1 MKKVLR
7 YLIFILIGAFFI
19 FMAFKEVKPDELW
32 EKIKHANFIW
42 IGLAILAGMISNYS
56 RAARWL
62 IIAEPL
68 GYKPRL
74 STSFHGVM
82 VSYLVN
88 FAIPRGGELTRAAMV
103 SKAEKMPLATVIGS
117 VVAERVTDL
126 LCMGLVILLA
136 MGVQYDIIMEFFS
149 SSSGDQTDAGAGGFP
164 WLKVIAGV
172 VVVGGIVF
180 MLIRKKLNHIVLFK
194 RINDLVDSFIEGIK
208 GLTRIKKPIAFTI
221 HSIVIWVMYYLMVYF
236 CFYCI
241 PETSHLGA
249 AAGLTVLVTS
259 TLAVV
264 LPSPG
269 GIGTFH
275 YFVPIAL
282 TLYGIDPADGLS
294 YATIA
299 HASQMLMFIFFGTI
313 SLISM
318 IVLQRKALTE

>member
-7 YLIFILIGAFFI
+7 YLIFVLIGGLFI
-19 FMAFKEVKPDELW
+19 FLAFKEVNPVNLW
-32 EKIKHANFIW
+32 EDIKSANFMW
-42 IGLAILAGMISNYS
+42 IGFAWIAGMLSNYS

-68 GYKPRL
+68 GYKPKL

-103 SKAEKMPLATVIGS
+103 SKAEKMPIGSVIGS
-117 VVAERVTDL
+117 VVAERVMDL
-126 LCMGLVILLA
+126 IFMGLIILLA
-136 MGVQYDIIMEFFS
+136 LTVQYDTITDFFASSKDKPGEGGSKLWIIIV
-149 SSSGDQTDAGAGGFP
+149 
-164 WLKVIAGV
+164 L
-172 VVVGGIVF
+172 GILGIMGILF
-180 MLIRKKLNHIVLFK
+180 LIYRKRLNHIVLFK
-194 RINDLVDSFIEGIK
+194 RINDLFESFLEGIK
-208 GLTRIKKPIAFTI
+208 GLTKIKKPFLFFV
-221 HSIVIWVMYYLMVYF
+221 HSVTIWVCYYLMVYF

-241 PETSHLGA
+241 PETSGLGA

-259 TLAVV
+259 TIAVV

-282 TLYGIDPADGLS
+282 TLYGIDPEDGLS

-299 HASQMLMFIFFGTI
+299 HAAQMLMFIVFGTI
-313 SLISM
+313 SLVSM
-318 IVLQRKALTE
+318 IILQRKTLTE

>member
-1 MKKVLR
+1 MKKLLR
-7 YLIFILIGAFFI
+7 YSIFILIGGLFI
-19 FMAFKEVKPDELW
+19 FMAFKEVDPVKLW
-32 EKIKHANFIW
+32 EEIKSADFMW
-42 IGLAILAGMISNYS
+42 IGFAWIAGMISNYS

-68 GYKPRL
+68 GYKPKL

-103 SKAEKMPLATVIGS
+103 SKAEKMPIGIVIGS
-117 VVAERVTDL
+117 VVAERVMDL
-126 LCMGLVILLA
+126 IFMMLIILLA
-136 MGVQYDIIMEFFS
+136 LTIQYDTITDFFAS
-149 SSSGDQTDAGAGGFP
+149 SNDKPGEGGSKL
-164 WLKVIAGV
+164 WLLILLGV
-172 VVVGGIVF
+172 LGILGILF
-180 MLIRKKLNHIVLFK
+180 LIYRKRFNHILIFK
-194 RINDLVDSFIEGIK
+194 RINNLFDSFLEGVK
-208 GLTRIKKPIAFTI
+208 GLTRIKRPVAFLV
-221 HSIVIWVMYYLMVYF
+221 HSVIIWVCYYLMVFF

-241 PETSHLGA
+241 PQTSGLGA

-269 GIGTFH
+269 GVGTFH

-282 TLYGIDPADGLS
+282 TLYGIDAKDGLT

-318 IVLQRKALTE
+318 IVMQRKNLSE

>member
-7 YLIFILIGAFFI
+7 YSIFILIGGLFI
-19 FMAFKEVKPDELW
+19 YLAFKDQDPVKLW
-32 EKIKHANFIW
+32 KDIKSANFMW
-42 IGLAILAGMISNYS
+42 IGFAWIAGMVSNYS

-68 GYKPRL
+68 GYKPKL

-103 SKAEKMPLATVIGS
+103 SKAEKMPIGVVIGS
-117 VVAERVTDL
+117 VVAERVMDL
-126 LCMGLVILLA
+126 LFMALIMLLA
-136 MGVQYDIIMEFFS
+136 LTIQYETITEFFVS
-149 SSSGDQTDAGAGGFP
+149 SKDKPGEGESKM
-164 WLKVIAGV
+164 WL
-172 VVVGGIVF
+172 
-180 MLIRKKLNHIVLFK
+180 LIVLGVLGILGILFLIYRKRLDHISFFK
-194 RINDLVDSFIEGIK
+194 RVNALYESFMEGIK
-208 GLTRIKKPIAFTI
+208 GLTRIKRPIAFFV
-221 HSIVIWVMYYLMVYF
+221 HSVVIWVCYYLMVYF
-236 CFYCI
+236 CFFCI
-241 PETSHLGA
+241 PQTSGLGA

-269 GIGTFH
+269 GVGTFH

-282 TLYGIDPADGLS
+282 TLYGIKHDDGVI

-299 HASQMLMFIFFGTI
+299 HAAQMLMFVLFGTI
-313 SLISM
+313 SLVTM
-318 IVLQRKALTE
+318 IITQRKNLSE

>member
-7 YLIFILIGAFFI
+7 YLIFALIGAGFI
-19 FMAFKEVKPDELW
+19 YLAFGKIDLVKLW
-32 EKIKHANFIW
+32 GDVKNADLKW
-42 IGLAILAGMISNYS
+42 VGLAIVAGMISNYS

-62 IIAEPL
+62 IIVEPL

-74 STSFHGVM
+74 SSSFHGVM

-88 FAIPRGGELTRAAMV
+88 FVIPRGGELTRAAML
-103 SKAEKMPLATVIGS
+103 SKTEKMPIGAVIGS
-117 VVAERVTDL
+117 VVAERVMDL
-126 LCMGLVILLA
+126 IFMFLVILLA
-136 MGVQYDIIMEFFS
+136 LVLQYDIITAFFTTS
-149 SSSGDQTDAGAGGFP
+149 SNGPDGAEGGNKL
-164 WLKVIAGV
+164 WLFVLLGAMGILGILYVIY
-172 VVVGGIVF
+172 
-180 MLIRKKLNHIVLFK
+180 RKRFNHIALFK
-194 RINDLVDSFIEGIK
+194 RINDLFDSFIEGIK
-208 GLTRIKKPIAFTI
+208 GLGRIKRPVAFFT
-221 HSIVIWVMYYLMVYF
+221 HSVVIWIMYYLMVFF

-241 PETSHLGA
+241 PETSGLGA

-282 TLYGIDPADGLS
+282 TLYGIAPEDGLT

-299 HASQMLMFIFFGTI
+299 HASQMLMFIVFGLI
-313 SLISM
+313 SLVAM
-318 IVLQRKALTE
+318 IILQRKALTK

>member
-1 MKKVLR
+1 MKKILR
-7 YLIFILIGAFFI
+7 YSIFILIGGLFI
-19 FMAFKEVKPDELW
+19 YLAFKDQDPVKLW
-32 EKIKHANFIW
+32 NDIKSANFMW
-42 IGLAILAGMISNYS
+42 IGFAWIAGMLSNYS

-62 IIAEPL
+62 IIAEPH
-68 GYKPRL
+68 GYKPKL

-103 SKAEKMPLATVIGS
+103 SKVEKMPIGIVLGT
-117 VVAERVTDL
+117 VVAERVMDL
-126 LCMGLVILLA
+126 IFMALIILLA
-136 MGVQYDIIMEFFS
+136 LTLQFDIITEFFVS
-149 SSSGDQTDAGAGGFP
+149 SKNKPGEGGSKL
-164 WLKVIAGV
+164 WLLILLGV
-172 VVVGGIVF
+172 LGILGVLF
-180 MLIRKKLNHIVLFK
+180 LIFRKRLDHIPIFK
-194 RINDLVDSFIEGIK
+194 RINGLYESFLDGIK
-208 GLTRIKKPIAFTI
+208 GLTRIKKPIAFFV
-221 HSIVIWVMYYLMVYF
+221 HSVVIWSCYYLMVFF

-241 PETSHLGA
+241 PQTSGLGA

-269 GIGTFH
+269 GVGTFH

-282 TLYGIDPADGLS
+282 TLYGIGHDDGVT

-299 HASQMLMFIFFGTI
+299 HAAQMLMFILFGSI

-318 IVLQRKALTE
+318 IILQRKSLSE

>member
-7 YLIFILIGAFFI
+7 YLVFVLIGAFFI
-19 FMAFKEVKPDELW
+19 YMAFKEVKPAELW
-32 EKIKHANFIW
+32 DKIKHANFMW

-88 FAIPRGGELTRAAMV
+88 FAIPRGGEITRAAMV
-103 SKAEKMPLATVIGS
+103 SKAAKMPIGTVIGS

-136 MGVQYDIIMEFFS
+136 MGVQYDTIMEFFS
-149 SSSGDQTDAGAGGFP
+149 SSGGNSTDAGDAGFP
-164 WLKVIAGV
+164 WMKLILGIVAGL
-172 VVVGGIVF
+172 GIVF
-180 MLIRKKLNHIVLFK
+180 LFVRKRLNHIPIFH
-194 RINDLVDSFIEGIK
+194 RINDLFESFVEGVK
-208 GLTRIKKPIAFTI
+208 GLARIKRPIPFI
-221 HSIVIWVMYYLMVYF
+221 LHSILIWIMYYLMVYF

-241 PETSHLGA
+241 PETSHLGL

-282 TLYGIDPADGLS
+282 TLYGIDPEDGLS

-313 SLISM
+313 SLVSM
-318 IVLQRKALTE
+318 LLLQRKSLTE

>member
-1 MKKVLR
+1 MKKVLQ
-7 YLIFILIGAFFI
+7 YTIFILIGGVFIYLAFS
-19 FMAFKEVKPDELW
+19 KVDPVKLW
-32 EKIKHANFIW
+32 EDIKSANFMW
-42 IGLAILAGMISNYS
+42 IGLAWVAGMLSNYS

-103 SKAEKMPLATVIGS
+103 SRAEKMPIGTVIGS
-117 VVAERVTDL
+117 VVAERVMDL
-126 LCMGLVILLA
+126 IFMGLVILLA
-136 MGVQYDIIMEFFS
+136 LGLQYDTITSFFS
-149 SSSGDQTDAGAGGFP
+149 SSSADEGEGGSKL
-164 WLKVIAGV
+164 WLYLVL
-172 VVVGGIVF
+172 GGLAIFGILFLVY
-180 MLIRKKLNHIVLFK
+180 RKRFNHIGLFK
-194 RINDLVDSFIEGIK
+194 RINDLFESFLEGIK
-208 GLTRIKKPIAFTI
+208 GLVRIKRPIAFLV
-221 HSIVIWVMYYLMVYF
+221 HSLTIWVCYYLMVFF

-241 PETSHLGA
+241 PETSGLGA
-249 AAGLTVLVTS
+249 EAGLTVLVIS

-275 YFVPIAL
+275 YFVPIGL
-282 TLYGIDPADGLS
+282 TLYGIDSKDGLS

-313 SLISM
+313 SLVSM
-318 IVLQRKALTE
+318 IIMQRKALTE

>member
-7 YLIFILIGAFFI
+7 YSIFILIGALFI
-19 FMAFKEVKPDELW
+19 FLAFRKVDPVKLW
-32 EKIKHANFIW
+32 EDIKSANFMW
-42 IGLAILAGMISNYS
+42 IGFAWMAGMLSNYS

-68 GYKPRL
+68 GYKPKL

-103 SKAEKMPLATVIGS
+103 SKAEKMPIGIVIGS
-117 VVAERVTDL
+117 IVAERVMDL
-126 LCMGLVILLA
+126 IFMGLIILLA
-136 MGVQYDIIMEFFS
+136 LTIQYDTITDFFAS
-149 SSSGDQTDAGAGGFP
+149 SNDKPGEGGSKL
-164 WLKVIAGV
+164 WLFILLGVFGIAG
-172 VVVGGIVF
+172 ILF
-180 MLIRKKLNHIVLFK
+180 LIYRKRFNHISLFK
-194 RINDLVDSFIEGIK
+194 RINDLFESFLEGIK
-208 GLTRIKKPIAFTI
+208 GLTRIKKPALFFL
-221 HSIVIWVMYYLMVYF
+221 HSVIIWVCYYLMVFF

-241 PETSHLGA
+241 PQTSELGA

-282 TLYGIDPADGLS
+282 TLYGIEHEDGLS

-299 HASQMLMFIFFGTI
+299 HAAQMLMFVLFGTI
-313 SLISM
+313 SLVSM
-318 IVLQRKALTE
+318 IILQRKNLTE

>member
-1 MKKVLR
+1 MKKILR
-7 YLIFILIGAFFI
+7 YSIFILIGGLFI
-19 FMAFKEVKPDELW
+19 FLAFKEQDPVKLW
-32 EKIKHANFIW
+32 NDIKSANFMW
-42 IGLAILAGMISNYS
+42 IGFAWIAGMVSNYS

-68 GYKPRL
+68 GYKPKL

-103 SKAEKMPLATVIGS
+103 SKAEKMPIGVVIGS
-117 VVAERVTDL
+117 VVAERVMDL
-126 LCMGLVILLA
+126 IFMALIILLA
-136 MGVQYDIIMEFFS
+136 LTIQYDTITEFFVS
-149 SSSGDQTDAGAGGFP
+149 SKDKPGEGGSKM
-164 WLKVIAGV
+164 WLLILLGSL
-172 VVVGGIVF
+172 GILGIVF
-180 MLIRKKLNHIVLFK
+180 LIFRKRLDHIKIFNRVNALYE
-194 RINDLVDSFIEGIK
+194 SFLEGIK
-208 GLTRIKKPIAFTI
+208 GLTRIRRPIAFFV
-221 HSIVIWVMYYLMVYF
+221 HSVVIWVCYYLMVYF

-241 PETSHLGA
+241 PQTSGLGA

-269 GIGTFH
+269 GVGTFH

-282 TLYGIDPADGLS
+282 TLYGIDAKDGLT

-299 HASQMLMFIFFGTI
+299 HAAQMLMFVLFGTI

-318 IVLQRKALTE
+318 IILQRKNLSE

>member
-1 MKKVLR
+1 MKKALQ

-19 FMAFKEVKPDELW
+19 YMAFKEVKPDELW
-32 EKIKHANFIW
+32 EKIKHANFMW

-88 FAIPRGGELTRAAMV
+88 FAIPRGGEITRAAMV

-126 LCMGLVILLA
+126 ICMGLVILLA
-136 MGVQYDIIMEFFS
+136 MGLQYDIIMEFFS
-149 SSSGDQTDAGAGGFP
+149 SSSGNQEAGTDAGFP
-164 WLKVIAGV
+164 WMKVILAVGF
-172 VVVGGIVF
+172 VGGMAF
-180 MLIRKKLNHIVLFK
+180 LFIRKRLNHINLFK
-194 RINDLVDSFIEGIK
+194 KINHLADSFIEGVK
-208 GLTRIKKPIAFTI
+208 GLARIKKPIAFTI
-221 HSIVIWVMYYLMVYF
+221 HSIIIWVMYYLMVFF

-299 HASQMLMFIFFGTI
+299 HASQMLMFIFFCTI

-318 IVLQRKALTE
+318 IISQRKDLAG